1 MKIITM
7 KIIFTC
13 LLIITLQQ
21 VRAQSSLG
29 GKVSDESGSPVE
41 LATITL
47 LKATDS
53 SFVAVTVSDTNGTF
67 SFKDVTEKTYFIRI
81 THLSY
86 ENKEIAVT
94 PGVNINVQLAK
105 GAAQLSEVAHHARK
119 PVFVKEKDR
128 LVFNVENGIISSSQ
142 SDVVALIRNLPG
154 IFIDHQQNILLNG
167 QEKVMVTVN
176 DRSVYMKR
184 GDLMQYLKTI
194 PVNMV
199 KSIEVI
205 AHPSAKYDAEG
216 AAVINI
222 RTKSK
227 IATGLAGNLTVGT
240 GSSLGYDKYYPKHN
254 AGVNLSLGQS
264 LYSVYANYS
273 INYKESLG
281 DIHEKLSFYQGTSSL
296 EQNVFFEN
304 IPDKVQNYSAGIDIK
319 PTARQLITLFY
330 SGSDNSRKV
339 DQVNAIR
346 LMNNDT
352 LTDVSSTAIEH
363 YSAGQNAVNLM
374 YRNNI
379 DSANTITFSSDY
391 LSSHKNNLGDYYN
404 EYSKGNNQEEL
415 VRNNSFTNITIWASQ
430 LDYAVDLKK
439 GTKLDAGLK
448 YSHVATRSH
457 VDFSDYINDE
467 FKMDSGRSNAFR
479 YRENLI
485 AAYVELN
492 THFKKLEIK
501 AGLRYEDDKVNGN
514 STVNQFQVTRDMSGL
529 FPSLSFNYPVNKSW
543 EVGAVYAR
551 RIARPNYVDI
561 NPFVYYVNP
570 YVALEGNPS
579 LLPAFTNKFTVNAQ
593 WKQMYTAALTV
604 FRTTNYFTTA
614 QFQNV
619 DTKKQQLKPANIG
632 DLTNV
637 DLNIAVPLDITKWWE
652 SYFDVNLA
660 YQKFAETGEKVL
672 GYPDNSRV
680 TLQLFTQHAF
690 TLSKGTSLEF
700 SNTLITPSV
709 QGQFKFS
716 TICSFSAGAK
726 KTLLKDKIEL
736 KLSVSDFLKTL
747 KYVGALQGMYW
758 KSNYQ
763 EKADNRQLILT
774 LKYNFINKGKVKM
787 KKPAWISN
795 EEKTRMK

>member
-1 MKIITM
+1 MKISTM

-13 LLIITLQQ
+13 LLLITLQQ
-21 VRAQSSLG
+21 VRAQSILS
-29 GKVSDESGSPVE
+29 GKVSDESGNPIE

-47 LKATDS
+47 LKTTDTS
-53 SFVAVTVSDTNGTF
+53 YVAVAVSDINGAF
-67 SFKDVTEKTYFIRI
+67 SFKDLKEKDYFIRI
-81 THLSY
+81 SHLSF
-86 ENKEIAVT
+86 EKKEMAVT
-94 PGVNINVQLAK
+94 PGVNINVLLGK
-105 GAAQLSEVAHHARK
+105 SSAQLSEVAHHARK
-119 PVFVKEKDR
+119 PLFVKEKDR
-128 LVFNVENGIISSSQ
+128 LIFNVENGIISSSQ
-142 SDVVALIRNLPG
+142 SDLISLIRNLPG

-167 QEKVMVTVN
+167 QEKVLVTVN
-176 DRSVYMKR
+176 DRSVYMKG

-194 PVNMV
+194 PVNIV

-216 AAVINI
+216 TAVINI

-227 IATGLAGNLTVGT
+227 IATGLAGNLSVGT
-240 GSSLGYDKYYPKHN
+240 GSSLGYDKYYPRHN
-254 AGVNLSLGQS
+254 AGVNLSLGQQ
-264 LYSVYANYS
+264 LYSLYANYS
-273 INYKESLG
+273 VNYKESLG
-281 DIHEKLSFYQGTSSL
+281 DIHEKLSFYQNSSL

-304 IPDKVQNYSAGIDIK
+304 IPDKVHNYSAGIDIK
-319 PTARQLITLFY
+319 PTARQSISLFY
-330 SGSDNSRKV
+330 SGSNNSRKV

-346 LMNNDT
+346 LKTNDT
-352 LTDVSSTAIEH
+352 ITDVSSTAIEH
-363 YSAGQNAVNLM
+363 YSAGQNAVNLV
-374 YRNNI
+374 YRNSI

-404 EYSKGNNQEEL
+404 EYTKGNNWQEL
-415 VRNNSFTNITIWASQ
+415 VRNNSFTNIMVWATQ
-430 LDYAVDLKK
+430 LDYAVNLKK

-448 YSHVATRSH
+448 YSHVATKNN
-457 VDFSDYINDE
+457 VEYSDYINNE
-467 FKMDSGRSNAFR
+467 FKMDSLKSNAFR
-479 YRENLI
+479 YKENLI
-485 AAYVELN
+485 AAYVEVN
-492 THFKKLEIK
+492 THIKKLEIK

-514 STVNQFQVTRDMSGL
+514 STVNQFRVSRDMSGL
-529 FPSLSFNYPVNKSW
+529 FPSLSLNYPLNKAW
-543 EVGAVYAR
+543 EVGAAYAR

-579 LLPAFTNKFTVNAQ
+579 LLPAFTNKITVNAQ

-619 DTKKQQLKPANIG
+619 DTKEQKLKPANIG
-632 DLTNV
+632 DLTNI

-660 YQKFAETGEKVL
+660 YQKFAETGAKVL

-680 TLQLFTQHAF
+680 TLQLFTQHSFA
-690 TLSKGTSLEF
+690 LPKGTSLEF

-747 KYVGALQGMYW
+747 KYVGTLQGVYW

-774 LKYNFINKGKVKM
+774 LKYNFINKGKVKV

-795 EEKTRMK
+795 DEKTRMK